1 MDCLA
6 GAADDQEKGVEMGTH
21 EKYAS
26 SWDNWVVWLNH
37 VKAGSDPYLQG
48 FSCTEK
54 IRCLCGFLHALR
66 RGDFSPTG
74 DQIKGTTAKTAINHV
89 AATLTASGGKD
100 PRLDGSGKPS
110 LLIER
115 QISSYK
121 KVDPKTK
128 HQKAIPP
135 EVYRFILRRA
145 KLPRKRAVAE
155 LLCSALFFAKRSC
168 EYSKTQRHHE
178 KQTRTIRPC
187 DVTFIKDNKILSHAH
202 PNLHNADIV
211 IVTFGPQKSD
221 AHRDES
227 IPQESTNDEELNP
240 VWHLAYTI
248 RRLRSYPGYDM
259 TWPIYTYYDSRTK
272 RFSDIRSYEVKDTI
286 QSAVTAIGP
295 DILGFSAEDVGTHSN
310 RGAFTMMLYLSGAP
324 IFTIMKL
331 GRWLSDAFLDY
342 IEQQVLSFSKGISTK
357 MLHSNTFFNFPVK
370 AQTSEIIDEKQTETE
385 TPDQSNHYKRSK
397 QTKIFGRHNSLRD
410 QIRPSTWPIQL
421 K

>member
-1 MDCLA
+1 
-6 GAADDQEKGVEMGTH
+6 MGTH
-21 EKYAS
+21 KKYAS

-37 VKAGSDPYLQG
+37 VKAGSDPYLQE

-74 DQIKGTTAKTAINHV
+74 DQIKGKTAKTAIIHV
-89 AATLTASGGKD
+89 AATISASGGKD
-100 PRLDGSGKPS
+100 PRLDKSGKPS

-115 QISSYK
+115 QINSYK

-145 KLPRKRAVAE
+145 TLPRNRAVAE
-155 LLCSALFFAKRSC
+155 LLCSALFFAMRSC

-187 DVTFIKDNKILSHAH
+187 DITFIKGNKILSHDH
-202 PNLHNADIV
+202 PHLHKADIV

-227 IPQESTNDEELNP
+227 IPQEATSDDELNP
-240 VWHLAYTI
+240 VWHMAHTI
-248 RRLRSYPGYDM
+248 RRLRSYPGYDKE
-259 TWPIYTYYDSRTK
+259 WPIYTYYDTKTK
-272 RFSDIRSYEVKDTI
+272 RFADIKSHEIKDTI

-295 DILGFSAEDVGTHSN
+295 EVLGFTAEDVGTHSN
-310 RGAFTMMLYLSGAP
+310 RGAFAMMLYLSGAP
-324 IFTIMKL
+324 IFTIMKI

-357 MLHSNTFFNFPVK
+357 MLHSDTFFNFPVK
-370 AQTSEIIDEKQTETE
+370 RQIQETTMKNKDETNTTNQIAHCRKPE
-385 TPDQSNHYKRSK
+385 H
-397 QTKIFGRHNSLRD
+397 TKLNGRHNSLRD
-410 QIRPSTWPIQL
+410 QFRPSTWPIQL
-421 K
+421 Q